1 MNIVM
6 DSANRISERYRE
18 IPDDYLCRR
27 ICWDEIDDSFTA
39 FKKEIN
45 RQAHEK
51 DCIYLFRTEMYDY
64 PIPFWVKRNEM
75 WGTWAYRDELCEG
88 QYAEKCV
95 DTCRC
100 QIRYGSGRI
109 RHSIFMNDDFLEE
122 MRYAGTQYVLMTDC
136 FRDAQDLNRAFE
148 SQNGELNLIKLFA
161 EQFDKGDRL
170 VVLDLCEGQFVFDRI
185 ESSYTIRAE
194 EQKRPKE

>member
-1 MNIVM
+1 M
-6 DSANRISERYRE
+6 
-18 IPDDYLCRR
+18 
-27 ICWDEIDDSFTA
+27 
-39 FKKEIN
+39 
-45 RQAHEK
+45 
-51 DCIYLFRTEMYDY
+51 
-64 PIPFWVKRNEM
+64 
-75 WGTWAYRDELCEG
+75 
-88 QYAEKCV
+88 

-136 FRDAQDLNRAFE
+136 FRDAQDLNRLFE

-170 VVLDLCEGQFVFDRI
+170 IVLDLCEGQFVFDRI

-194 EQKRPKE
+194 KQKRPKE